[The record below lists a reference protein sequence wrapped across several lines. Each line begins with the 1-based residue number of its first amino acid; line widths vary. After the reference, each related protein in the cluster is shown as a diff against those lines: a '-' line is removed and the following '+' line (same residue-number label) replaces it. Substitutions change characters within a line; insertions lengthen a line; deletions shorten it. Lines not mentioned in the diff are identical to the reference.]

1 VRPGASD
8 AMKRRLVSSFAG
20 IIRRMGNR
28 SKGSF
33 AGTDL
38 FRFGMLTGF
47 AAFKRI
53 ARTIRFWLL

>member
-1 VRPGASD
+1 
-8 AMKRRLVSSFAG
+8 MKRRLVSSFAG

-47 AAFKRI
+47 AALKRI